1 MEKNNFCFQNLK
13 TRIKNRMENYFT
25 KWNKMTS
32 EGFKDIQF
40 EVDKVKFAI
49 GQRNFG
55 GV

>member
-13 TRIKNRMENYFT
+13 ARIKNRMENYFI
-25 KWNKMTS
+25 KWNEMTS